1 MRDEAMNDL
10 LKAYES
16 NFAAKRPRFN
26 MKFRSKKDP
35 LQSIVVHSKHRGK
48 SRGMFAFLP
57 MMKAAE
63 PLPTQLKYDSQLVM
77 DHLGNFYLCIP
88 MLLEVRTDNQGPMFS
103 MAQEEGGSGVI
114 ALDPGVRTFMTGY
127 DPSGLAIEWGK
138 NDIARIYRL
147 CHAYDRI
154 QSKRDMIHGK
164 YSWGLVVYD
173 RDLTY

>member
-1 MRDEAMNDL
+1 
-10 LKAYES
+10 
-16 NFAAKRPRFN
+16 
-26 MKFRSKKDP
+26 
-35 LQSIVVHSKHRGK
+35 
-48 SRGMFAFLP
+48 MFAFLP

-88 MLLEVRTDNQGPMFS
+88 MPLEVRTDNQGPMFS

-127 DPSGLAIEWGK
+127 DLSGLAIEWGK
-138 NDIARIYRL
+138 SDIACIYRL

-154 QSKRDMIHGK
+154 QSKRDVIHGK